1 MQKRLRILKI
11 SENKIFI
18 TPNDSISF
26 HQTNFPRDCF
36 GFKSNKEIYWQVE
49 LINYDEITNSID
61 VNVLDYQPN
70 DLSSFNNQLQR
81 KAVEHLNFKELKW
94 GELEP
99 LLSWYKP
106 IEFEQLTHNTNKQKK
121 LSERLLSN
129 REVLDAALIVDKPS
143 INPKLN
149 FENDTPPN
157 PDEKF
162 MEFNLSFKYY
172 FKDASFKLGF
182 VSFNKYLD
190 DIGREVEFKIYNNE
204 ILPEYNYIKYYFPK
218 VFNNR
223 KRFTVNA
230 IVTIRRNNTID
241 VDSSSKE
248 IECINEKLID
258 TIKKYRV
265 RKITGLVTDDNVEN
279 NLFSANDLISQID
292 DFDGRENS
300 KENEL
305 DIIKLLLAQK
315 DIRNKKHL
323 EYLSGY
329 EHNPSEKIL
338 FTLKPIFGFLFFIEG
353 EDKNHYCWE
362 LLNSHA
368 TYLWSFDK
376 NHSSNIQ
383 INRIEKIIS
392 LIREIGRNKYKSN
405 YGENLIDSDI
415 LFNVVNHSNSTS
427 DSKDGFIDWKLR
439 LKELLL

>member
-26 HQTNFPRDCF
+26 CKTNFPRDCF
-36 GFKSNKEIYWQVE
+36 SFKLNKEIYWQVE
-49 LINYDEITNSID
+49 LSNYDEITSSID

-70 DLSSFNNQLQR
+70 DFSSFNNQLQK

-106 IEFEQLTHNTNKQKK
+106 IEFEQLTHNTNQRKQ
-121 LSERLLSN
+121 LSERRLSN
-129 REVLDAALIVDKPS
+129 REVLDSALIVDKPS

-157 PDEKF
+157 PNEKF

-172 FKDASFKLGF
+172 FKDAYFKLGY
-182 VSFNKYLD
+182 VTFNKYID

-223 KRFTVNA
+223 KKFTVNA
-230 IVTIRRNNTID
+230 LVTLKRNNTID
-241 VDSSSKE
+241 VDSSSIE
-248 IECINEKLID
+248 IESINEKLID

-265 RKITGLVTDDNVEN
+265 RKITGLVIDDKFEN
-279 NLFSANDLISQID
+279 NLLTASDITSQID
-292 DFDGRENS
+292 DFNGSDDS

-323 EYLSGY
+323 EYLSGH
-329 EHNPSEKIL
+329 EHNPAEKIL

-353 EDKNHYCWE
+353 ESKNHYCWE

-376 NHSSNIQ
+376 YQPSHIQ

-405 YGENLIDSDI
+405 YGKNLIDSDI
-415 LFNVVNHSNSTS
+415 SFHVVNHSNSTS
-427 DSKDGFIDWKLR
+427 DIKDGFIDWKLR
-439 LKELLL
+439 LKELLF